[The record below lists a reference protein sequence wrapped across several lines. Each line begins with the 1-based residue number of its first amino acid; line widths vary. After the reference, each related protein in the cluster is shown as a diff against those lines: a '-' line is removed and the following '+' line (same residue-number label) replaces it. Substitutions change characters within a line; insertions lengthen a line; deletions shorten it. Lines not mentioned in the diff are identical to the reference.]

1 MSRFRLSLT
10 YGALEQIGVRVCDL
24 VAMWLL
30 MRTLPEADLATYG
43 VATALLFVFSLVLVT
58 PEAALMRDK
67 KKWQAE
73 GALKSYLSGMLLF
86 AWLRVLVVGMLA
98 FGVAATHGLHQ
109 TFTYACLLA
118 CGVQLIQLAEV
129 ARLEHRV
136 DMAHATV
143 FKVELWAKIGFLAC
157 SALMFV
163 RPGLQVYVGIYIG
176 WYLVVA
182 LYWHMRLVRKHG
194 LSWVP
199 AWRHLPRAFDALR
212 AFAFWQHLSGVVTYV
227 MYNIDPWILARF
239 GTPVSDVALYTAVL
253 KISALFFAVPM
264 FLQNMVA
271 VFLVNSEAGLARVQ
285 RFRKMFFVNA
295 GISAAQYA
303 FFMLFGTWLAT
314 VFRGQDTSAEAFH
327 GLGLVIGLGVLILN
341 LVRPVMADLI
351 LHANMRAL
359 LITAYLPALLL
370 SAVAYVALTALYGME
385 GCAWASTLSYTIFAA
400 LILVHGWSS
409 DTVKQTFRL
418 RGGHG

>member
-24 VAMWLL
+24 LAMWLL

-43 VATALLFVFSLVLVT
+43 VATALLFVFSLLLVA

-67 KKWQAE
+67 KRWQA
-73 GALKSYLSGMLLF
+73 GGVLDSYLSGLLLF
-86 AWLRVLVVGMLA
+86 AWLRVLVVGVLA
-98 FGVAATHGLHQ
+98 GVVAATQGLHQ

-118 CGVQLIQLAEV
+118 CGVQLIQVAEV

-143 FKVELWAKIGFLAC
+143 FKVELWAKLGFLAC

-163 RPGLQVYVGIYIG
+163 QPGLQFYAGIYIG

-182 LYWHMRLVRKHG
+182 LYWHGRLVRKHG
-194 LSWVP
+194 LRWIPSWQT
-199 AWRHLPRAFDALR
+199 LPRAFDALR

-227 MYNIDPWILARF
+227 MYNIDPWVLSRF

-264 FLQNMVA
+264 FLQNMVT
-271 VFLVNSEAGLARVQ
+271 VFLVNSEVGTDRVQ
-285 RFRKMFFVNA
+285 RFRKMFVANA
-295 GISAAQYA
+295 LISVAQYV
-303 FFMLFGTWLAT
+303 FFIVFGAWLAT
-314 VFRGQDTSAEAFH
+314 VFRGQHASPAAFH
-327 GLGLVIGLGVLILN
+327 ELGLIIGLGVLILN

-359 LITAYLPALLL
+359 LLTAYLPALIL
-370 SAVAYVALTALYGME
+370 SACAYVALTAWYGMA
-385 GCAWASTLSYTIFAA
+385 GCAWASTLSYTLFAG
-400 LILVHGWSS
+400 LILAHGWSS
-409 DTVKQTFRL
+409 VTVKQAFRF
-418 RGGHG
+418 RSSHV